1 MVGAVVFDLDAL
13 LDISPLSEERRRARW
28 KQMGSRLGEVRPYP
42 EPPGSMAPIEL
53 TRVAHEE
60 GARVGVLSDL
70 PGPIARGLAEMF
82 GVSCNKLIDASDGY
96 TVGPDPQALE
106 AMGERL
112 GVEAADSI
120 VVGSSQPMFGASANV
135 GARSAGVS
143 WAGSGLEG
151 WGGWQPDI
159 RLRAPEDFA
168 TALEQGPAM
177 GPIAEVLA
185 EGGEPVLHWGSVIEV
200 NEGVFAA
207 GRYFSSTDRRLAR
220 HKLSGLIV
228 KAKANR
234 GPAARLGEIL
244 AEAAWAPGLPSA
256 DLVVSVPGRADAGF
270 DRFEVARAAI
280 AASMGAKDGAGALVM
295 VRECE
300 NYIDLDR
307 DQRRTVNHGRFSA
320 TRGFDGET
328 VLLIDDVITS
338 GSQTRACQRE
348 LLSAGAGAVW
358 TLVAAA
364 SQDPLQ
370 RRCPSCD
377 QGVMRRVFGRSGAF
391 YACSRFNCKHTE
403 RWDGWKL
410 NCVKAGPVRAPAV
423 ARAASRWSRS
433 RGWASG

>member
-13 LDISPLSEERRRARW
+13 VDISPLSEERRRARW
-28 KQMGSRLGEVRPYP
+28 KQMGSRLDEVKPYP
-42 EPPGSMAPIEL
+42 AADGSIAPTEL

-70 PGPIARGLAEMF
+70 PGPIARGLAERF

-96 TVGPDPQALE
+96 TAGPDPQALE

-120 VVGSSQPMFGASANV
+120 VVGSSKRIFGAAANA

-151 WGGWQPDI
+151 WGGLQPDI
-159 RLRAPEDFA
+159 RLQAPEDLA
-168 TALEQGPAM
+168 GALERGAAM
-177 GPIAEVLA
+177 GPVAETMA
-185 EGGEPVLHWGSVIEV
+185 EGVEPSLHWGSVIEI

-207 GRYFSSTDRRLAR
+207 GRYFTATDRRLAR
-220 HKLSGLIV
+220 HKLSGMIV
-228 KAKANR
+228 RAKANR

-244 AEAAWAPGLPSA
+244 AASARAPGLPSA
-256 DLVVSVPGRADAGF
+256 EVVVSVPGRADADF
-270 DRFEVARAAI
+270 DRFEVARAGVAE
-280 AASMGAKDGAGALVM
+280 SLGAKDGAGALVM

-320 TRGFDGET
+320 TQGFDGET

-403 RWDGWKL
+403 RWDG
-410 NCVKAGPVRAPAV
+410 
-423 ARAASRWSRS
+423 
-433 RGWASG
+433 

>member
-13 LDISPLSEERRRARW
+13 LDISPLAAERRRARW
-28 KQMGSRLGEVRPYP
+28 EQMRSRLGEVKPYP
-42 EPPGSMAPIEL
+42 QSNGSMAPIEL
-53 TRVAHEE
+53 TRVAHQE
-60 GARVGVLSDL
+60 GAKVGLLSDL
-70 PGPIARGLAEMF
+70 PGPIARGLAEKF

-112 GVEAADSI
+112 GVAAANSI
-120 VVGSSQPMFGASANV
+120 VVGSSKPMFGASANA

-159 RLRAPEDFA
+159 RLQAPEDLA
-168 TALEQGPAM
+168 AALEQGAAM
-177 GPIAEVLA
+177 GPVAEVLA
-185 EGGEPVLHWGSVIEV
+185 EGGEPTLHWGSVIAV
-200 NEGVFAA
+200 QEGVFAA
-207 GRYFSSTDRRLAR
+207 GRYFTSSDRRLAG

-234 GPAARLGEIL
+234 GAAARLGEIL

-256 DLVVSVPGRADAGF
+256 DLVVSVPGRADADF

-280 AASMGAKDGAGALVM
+280 AESMGAKDGGGALVM
-295 VRECE
+295 VKECD

-307 DQRRTVNHGRFSA
+307 DQRRMANHGRFAA

-348 LLSAGAGAVW
+348 LLGAGAGEVW

-370 RRCPSCD
+370 RPCPNCG
-377 QGVMRRVFGRSGAF
+377 QGVMRRVFGRNGGPF
-391 YACSRFNCKHTE
+391 YACSSFNCKYSE
-403 RWDGWKL
+403 RWDG
-410 NCVKAGPVRAPAV
+410 
-423 ARAASRWSRS
+423 
-433 RGWASG
+433 